1 MSLLPALAAH
11 KRQEKEEEY
20 SHLRGCLGVFS
31 CNCESSV
38 ALTRIMVQANEDE
51 SFLFILQSHAL
62 CMCVYMCERET
73 VHFNVLCVTD
83 SRHGG
88 WKRTFCCGFSGS
100 YSEHFVM

>member
-20 SHLRGCLGVFS
+20 SDLRRCLGVFS
-31 CNCESSV
+31 CNYKSSV

-62 CMCVYMCERET
+62 CMCIYVWER
-73 VHFNVLCVTD
+73 D
-83 SRHGG
+83 SV
-88 WKRTFCCGFSGS
+88 FQC
-100 YSEHFVM
+100 FVCYR